1 MSTKTQ
7 IMEEKELFY
16 YQKATQLL
24 GLGLHATT
32 LKKEA
37 VYFRAAKNTAGYKG
51 YLRALNEKAIQEEQL
66 LK

>member
-1 MSTKTQ
+1 
-7 IMEEKELFY
+7 MEEKELFY

-24 GLGLHATT
+24 GLGMDATT

-51 YLRALNEKAIQEEQL
+51 YLRAIAEKAPELEQT